1 MHQQWALKNGG
12 CVSLPRITMP
22 IPAGKAVAP
31 PLIMSGNASYQQYAL
46 TPGEEAI
53 FYRDLS
59 RMAQMYAFQRDL
71 ADLLLDDAET
81 FESIAGIAKG
91 SIGTNPTFNG
101 LNAQGNEIGMQKIRA
116 ITVQNPG
123 IAPGGT
129 PVLDWVRTYV
139 NTGWTDLMSPAV
151 PFFGEATNKID
162 LSQSGTG
169 GSSATNTRG
178 RVVLAINALLNTA
191 TSPKPSEVKIT
202 IGSLSYPVFNIDWE
216 PATNIFFARLPGV
229 ILIPVD
235 GNFYINADI
244 QPATGEDATQLF
256 GLAFATGNY
265 LSAEV

>member
-1 MHQQWALKNGG
+1 
-12 CVSLPRITMP
+12 MP
-22 IPAGKAVAP
+22 IPANKAVAP
-31 PLIMSGNASYQQYAL
+31 PLILSGNSRYQSYAL
-46 TPGEEAI
+46 TPEEEAT
-53 FYRDLS
+53 FYRDLQ

-101 LNAQGNEIGMQKIRA
+101 LNAQGNEIGMQKIRP
-116 ITVQNPG
+116 ITVMNPG
-123 IAPGGT
+123 IASGGT
-129 PVLDWVRTYV
+129 PVQSWVQNYAS
-139 NTGWTDLMSPAV
+139 TGWTDLQSPAV
-151 PFFGEATNKID
+151 SFFGSSTKKID

-191 TSPKPSEVKIT
+191 TSPKVSEIKIS
-202 IGSLSYPVFNIDWE
+202 IGSLSYPIYNIDWE

-235 GNFYINADI
+235 GNFYITGNI
-244 QPATGEDATQLF
+244 EPSTGEDATQLF
-256 GLAFATGNY
+256 GLTFATGNY
-265 LSAEV
+265 LASEV